1 MTKPIII
8 LDAYWRKVSELFSE
22 RDLNL
27 LHDKY
32 NVIWGK
38 DDPIP
43 QDLLEEAL
51 PNAFAYVAANP
62 NVSKKTLDIAPKL
75 KVIAEMSGAFPSKN
89 DYEACASRGVEVLSC
104 APGFRQSVAE
114 MTLAMILAGAR
125 GLVQEHDLFRQGKEN
140 WLNDNEATDFSLYG
154 AKIGFIG
161 YGSIARETHRLLAPF
176 SPKISAYDPWIPKEI
191 AVENKVTLSGLDEL
205 MMNNQCV
212 VVTAM
217 PTKSNQGMINS
228 NLLAKLNDGALLVLI
243 SRAHLADFSALVRE
257 ALSGRIR
264 VAVDVFP
271 SEPVNL
277 DHPIRS
283 IQNVILSPHRAASI
297 KGGRQLIGSMLVND
311 LDEINEGRKPRNLH
325 RASVINSQA
334 LSGVGDAK
342 KNN

>member
-8 LDAYWRKVSELFSE
+8 LDVHWRKVSELFSAH
-22 RDLNL
+22 DLNL

-32 NVIWGK
+32 DVVWGK
-38 DDPIP
+38 DAPIP
-43 QDLLEEAL
+43 QDLLDATL

-62 NVSKKTLDIAPKL
+62 NVSKEILETAPKL
-75 KVIAEMSGAFPSKN
+75 KVIAEVSGAFPATI
-89 DYEACASRGVEVLSC
+89 DYDACASSSVEVLSC

-125 GLVQEHDLFRQGKEN
+125 GLVQEHDLFRQGHEN
-140 WLNDNEATDFSLYG
+140 WLNDNEATDFTLYG

-161 YGSIARETHRLLAPF
+161 YGSIARETHRLLAAF
-176 SPKISAYDPWIPKEI
+176 SPKISAYDPWIPKEV
-191 AVENKVTLSGLDEL
+191 ADENKVTLSGLEDL
-205 MMNNQCV
+205 MVNNQCV

-217 PTKSNQGMINS
+217 PTEANRGMINS
-228 NLLAKLNDGALLVLI
+228 NLLAKLKDGALLVLI

-271 SEPVNL
+271 TEPLNL

-283 IQNVILSPHRAASI
+283 LPNVILSPHRAASV

-311 LDEINEGRKPRNLH
+311 LDEIYKGRTPRNLH

-342 KNN
+342 NS